1 MSPVTP
7 KNAPSIAEVIGA
19 NTRRI
24 RGEHRAEDLAKAA
37 RKVGLNWNT
46 GRVSELEAGRVSP
59 TIPTIIAL
67 LAALRT
73 LTNRSVR
80 LDELL
85 QHDGPIQLNDKLRLP
100 PAKLL
105 DALSNNDFQLRAR
118 DLGVSAAR
126 DLGVSADEVR
136 ANVAAGREE
145 LDLMARLEAR
155 YGDVDLDLIIQAES
169 AAGLAEERMAKDLGV
184 RTGTIAHA
192 AVYLWHK
199 TFSEER
205 AQRAGPDANAQ
216 KLGQVT
222 RRMKAELRAA
232 LDEVGDDGDD
242 Q

>member
-118 DLGVSAAR
+118 DLGVSA
-126 DLGVSADEVR
+126 DEVR

>member
-118 DLGVSAAR
+118 DLGVSA
-126 DLGVSADEVR
+126 DEVR
-136 ANVAAGREE
+136 ANVAAG
-145 LDLMARLEAR
+145 R